1 MRLEFDGLEE
11 VGCGRILVL
20 LSLCLIVCVLGL
32 MLHISMSAQ
41 TKKMKK

>member
-20 LSLCLIVCVLGL
+20 LLLCLIVYVYWD
-32 MLHISMSAQ
+32 
-41 TKKMKK
+41 

>member
-20 LSLCLIVCVLGL
+20 LLLLCLIVYVYWD
-32 MLHISMSAQ
+32 
-41 TKKMKK
+41 